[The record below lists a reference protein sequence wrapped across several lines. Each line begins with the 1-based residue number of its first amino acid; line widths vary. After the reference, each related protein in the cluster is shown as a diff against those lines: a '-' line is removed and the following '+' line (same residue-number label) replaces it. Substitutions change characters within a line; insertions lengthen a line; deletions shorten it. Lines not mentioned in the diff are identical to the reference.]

1 VEFRATVI
9 LGGKTATGIQVP
21 DEIVEKLGSGK
32 RPPVVVTIG
41 DYTYRTTVAPMG
53 GDYWIP
59 LAAEHREAAGV
70 AAEQEVD
77 VSIELDTAPREVP
90 LPDDLAA
97 AMDDAARTAFDGLAP
112 SHKKEWVRWVEE
124 AKKPET
130 RAARITKTVE
140 SLRAGKK
147 TR

>member
-1 VEFRATVI
+1 MEFRSEVI

-21 DEIVEKLGSGK
+21 DDVVEKLGSGK

-41 DYTYRTTVAPMG
+41 GYTYRTTVAPMG

-70 AAEQEVD
+70 AAGQEVD
-77 VSIELDTAPREVP
+77 VDLELDTAPREVA
-90 LPDDLAA
+90 LPDDLDAA
-97 AMDDAARTAFDGLAP
+97 LDDDARAAYERLSF
-112 SHKKEWVRWVEE
+112 SHRKEWVRWIEE

-130 RAARITKTVE
+130 RTARVEKTVQG
-140 SLRAGKK
+140 LKVGKK
-147 TR
+147 TH